1 MKKKN
6 KFIASF
12 MNSKHT
18 GMSIYKAKEF
28 KYHTSWNWLMPVV
41 DKINI
46 LYKSK
51 QLYIFDDVVKNMR
64 ENVADVNREGAYNMV
79 IEFIKLY
86 NNVLIFKDE

>member
-6 KFIASF
+6 KFIAAF

-28 KYHTSWNWLMPVV
+28 KYHNSWNWLMPVV
-41 DKINI
+41 DKINV
-46 LYKSK
+46 LYTTK
-51 QLYIFDDVVKNMR
+51 QLHVFDHVIKNMR
-64 ENVADVNREGAYNMV
+64 ECVADVNMEGTYNMV

-86 NNVLIFKDE
+86 NNILIFKDD